1 MLGLSKNT
9 GQSCSVLCNGRP
21 VDHPTGRPAQTNHDA
36 TDGRD
41 TIVRNLLKWAKG
53 ASEAVNKIELFV
65 SSLMLLTLVVGMS
78 MDAVSR
84 YFLRHSISWAVPLCS
99 LLMVW
104 LAFLTSSTAFRG
116 DSHQSFGFIVERMPV
131 SVQRALR
138 LVQDVLI
145 IAALAIVI
153 KAGMRLQG
161 MQRLQMLPGVGL
173 SRRWLTIAAIA
184 GSALMM
190 LTAALDFATALISV
204 LCVVHQEMR
213 E

>member
-1 MLGLSKNT
+1 
-9 GQSCSVLCNGRP
+9 
-21 VDHPTGRPAQTNHDA
+21 
-36 TDGRD
+36 
-41 TIVRNLLKWAKG
+41 
-53 ASEAVNKIELFV
+53 
-65 SSLMLLTLVVGMS
+65 
-78 MDAVSR
+78 
-84 YFLRHSISWAVPLCS
+84 
-99 LLMVW
+99 
-104 LAFLTSSTAFRG
+104 
-116 DSHQSFGFIVERMPV
+116 
-131 SVQRALR
+131 
-138 LVQDVLI
+138 VLI

-161 MQRLQMLPGVGL
+161 MQRLQMLPGLGL